1 MNNEKMQEL
10 KQQLF
15 DVHMEEAIALH
26 SDDENYKKEIK
37 DKIKNIKKQIAEL
50 KLQEY
55 EVKRGR

>member
-15 DVHMEEAIALH
+15 DAHMEEAIALH

-55 EVKRGR
+55 EAKRGR